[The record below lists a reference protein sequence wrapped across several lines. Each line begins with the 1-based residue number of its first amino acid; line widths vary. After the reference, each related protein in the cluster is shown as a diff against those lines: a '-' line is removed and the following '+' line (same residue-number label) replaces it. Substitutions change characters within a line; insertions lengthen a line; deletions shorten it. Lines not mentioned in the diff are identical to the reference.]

1 MSCSF
6 FNSFALAKFI
16 PILLFDSSAPLP
28 KSNIVCEIEIDFVNG
43 STSVIDAFPP
53 DWFVSLLVS
62 SSLLLPSKV
71 IVGK

>member
-16 PILLFDSSAPLP
+16 PILLFESSAPLP

-53 DWFVSLLVS
+53 D
-62 SSLLLPSKV
+62 
-71 IVGK
+71 